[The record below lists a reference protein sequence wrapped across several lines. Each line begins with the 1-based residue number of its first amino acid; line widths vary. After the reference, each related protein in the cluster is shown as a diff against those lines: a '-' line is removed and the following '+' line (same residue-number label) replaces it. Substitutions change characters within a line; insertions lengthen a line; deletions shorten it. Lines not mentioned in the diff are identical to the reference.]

1 VFSLLAT
8 NAVTGSEAGT
18 AWSAALRGAGAFLL
32 AGLAAEDFAPD
43 DLAEL
48 DFADDFVAALVFFVA
63 DEDLLVAGF
72 AADRADAVFD
82 DDDLAELGLAV
93 PGLVAFD
100 LAELAFAVLALV
112 ALDLAV
118 LDLAALVLAAL
129 ALAVPVLAAA
139 VLAAGLAVLRVA
151 TARVAVLRFE
161 AGFAA
166 AELAAGL
173 VVALLTARSTCFAS
187 ASMRRVNLSRSDC
200 FAVRLICVCSVLRPV
215 LKVF

>member
-72 AADRADAVFD
+72 AADRADAVLD
-82 DDDLAELGLAV
+82 DDGLAV
-93 PGLVAFD
+93 LDFAALDF
-100 LAELAFAVLALV
+100 AELAFAVLALV

-118 LDLAALVLAAL
+118 LDLAVLVLAAL

-139 VLAAGLAVLRVA
+139 VFAAGLAVLRVA
-151 TARVAVLRFE
+151 TARVAVLRF
-161 AGFAA
+161 APGFAA

-173 VVALLTARSTCFAS
+173 AVALLTARSTCFAS

>member
-32 AGLAAEDFAPD
+32 ADLAVEDFGPD
-43 DLAEL
+43 DLPVL

-63 DEDLLVAGF
+63 DDDLVVAGF
-72 AADRADAVFD
+72 AADRADAVLD
-82 DDDLAELGLAV
+82 DDDLAVLDFGALD
-93 PGLVAFD
+93 F
-100 LAELAFAVLALV
+100 AELAFAVLAFV

-118 LDLAALVLAAL
+118 LVLAAL
-129 ALAVPVLAAA
+129 ALAVPVLAAG
-139 VLAAGLAVLRVA
+139 VLAAGFAVLRVA
-151 TARVAVLRFE
+151 TARVAVLRFA

-166 AELAAGL
+166 EELAAGL